1 MKLKNL
7 FPALLMAFPLALTQC
22 NKEEPQNPEKP
33 TPDTPIEKVTLRIE
47 NPGTKTTLAGD
58 RQVLWTEGDVVTIN
72 GTSYPI
78 EIDAEDSS
86 VATVKDVEKSDA
98 YVGTYLDGGV
108 RTEGQASVSFK
119 SSLTYASGTF
129 STNEN
134 PMIAYSTSETLR
146 FHNAGG
152 ILKAGFTSADN
163 VSIKSITL
171 KSNADEVLAGTYVY
185 NVSDLASNNFNNG
198 TFAENATAT
207 SIAVNIAEA
216 VALST
221 EAQYF
226 YFILPADTYATGLTI
241 DVTDIDGNVTSFTST
256 GSITINRAEIAE
268 IGSAIEIEAGEAP
281 EPEPTASIW
290 GIVGV
295 VNEWGASSDIP
306 MYVTDT
312 ENLFVAYDVVLP
324 EGDFKIRGNNSWADD
339 TLNYGFEYTGTVLP
353 DHYYSVICGG
363 GSQNITIAAG
373 TYDIWFDL
381 NNSKI
386 YVMTP
391 GNDIAN
397 AENGQEEPAEVY
409 YDLLGSIVGNYWKD
423 PVIMTLEDSLYVAK
437 GIEFDWGAN
446 IMPDDPTTKP
456 YSQFKIRRNGNWAY
470 EIGSP
475 YIENDLIIS
484 DINSELQLV
493 SKETSSYTQDV
504 CFVQTGIF
512 DIYFDAATLKVW
524 VMTPGYKPGE
534 TGPLSW
540 GLMGD
545 FLDNSWQ
552 TDIALT
558 EDSEWLSAKNVTFN
572 TLCFKIRANG
582 TWEYNEGNL
591 GLPLESYPKELNTAI
606 QLIAAS
612 DEVADDIRLNGAP
625 GTYDVYFNPSAKE
638 VWVMTC
644 GYRPG
649 DEIPVPDTTISAGAT
664 IEEFTKT
671 TIEW

>member
-7 FPALLMAFPLALTQC
+7 FPVLLMAFPLALTQC

-86 VATVKDVEKSDA
+86 VATVKDVEKSDT

-171 KSNADEVLAGTYVY
+171 KSNAGEVLAGTYVY
-185 NVSDLASNNFNNG
+185 NVSDLASDNFNNG

-268 IGSAIEIEAGEAP
+268 IGSAIEIEGVEIP
-281 EPEPTASIW
+281 E
-290 GIVGV
+290 
-295 VNEWGASSDIP
+295 
-306 MYVTDT
+306 DT
-312 ENLFVAYDVVLP
+312 
-324 EGDFKIRGNNSWADD
+324 
-339 TLNYGFEYTGTVLP
+339 
-353 DHYYSVICGG
+353 
-363 GSQNITIAAG
+363 
-373 TYDIWFDL
+373 
-381 NNSKI
+381 
-386 YVMTP
+386 
-391 GNDIAN
+391 
-397 AENGQEEPAEVY
+397 
-409 YDLLGSIVGNYWKD
+409 YDLLGTIVGNVWAEPVALAKD
-423 PVIMTLEDSLYVAK
+423 ESGYYVAK
-437 GIEFDWGAN
+437 GLVFDWGINLSSTETA
-446 IMPDDPTTKP
+446 
-456 YSQFKIRRNGNWAY
+456 SLSEFKIRRNADWELQFGSETAGTVY
-470 EIGSP
+470 EINKEAS
-475 YIENDLIIS
+475 
-484 DINSELQLV
+484 LV
-493 SKETSSYTQDV
+493 SKESGADPMNIS
-504 CFVQTGIF
+504 FAQTGTF
-512 DIYFDAATLKVW
+512 DIYFDPAAVKVW
-524 VMTPGYKPGE
+524 IMTPGYKPGDSV
-534 TGPLSW
+534 PDIW

-545 FLDNSWQ
+545 FLNNVWKS
-552 TDIALT
+552 DIALV
-558 EDSEWLSAKNVTFN
+558 EDGEWLSAKNVTFN
-572 TLCFKIRANG
+572 TFAFKIRANG
-582 TWEYNEGNL
+582 TWYIDSTNFGM
-591 GLPLESYPKELNTAI
+591 PKGASAAEINTAI
-606 QLIAAS
+606 ALTDATAGN
-612 DEVADDIRLNGAP
+612 ADITLNGTP